1 MGESKIKDRREVR
14 FWKYDDGSYGLIV
27 VERTRQDQSSLM
39 MKKRYV
45 DCRVCKTKTKLKDEI
60 EKIQKQCTADGY
72 VFQKK
77 KIKIKNGLQYISKKD
92 FSEKNQDKG
101 KCGWGELEKFLNSCG
116 TDIENK
122 REVLRLFSG
131 ILSGYYAQ
139 VLVPMFYKIYLIAL
153 QNRAPVLVL
162 NPSDKRFNVTFDFIS
177 KTIKALTVPTHTKD
191 KLRSKCPPF
200 LPQGIGQ
207 KSLDQGSFL
216 WYKKKKNRF
225 PSQYRDT
232 AVLVFGSFFSVN
244 KIRRFI
250 ERNRWATVVIFNAP
264 AKVNKV
270 PAIRLSDSLLVCLDF
285 DWNGEDIKYLI
296 ERFALSLSRLTKKKK
311 FVKKLTNKLREVG
324 DCILRY
330 HAQKGIQRFQPTE
343 EHFIAL
349 QMLTLQLFLESCQD
363 EKIIDTTQRKQVQS
377 EWFNLLLPGCSQFI
391 KPDEETISH
400 ELEAEEDK
408 TKQTIQS
415 ALTKMLTADQLIH
428 FPYTKKNGPYEEANP
443 EDPSVKYWG
452 YLRWYKPKKN
462 EKTPFRALVFKES
475 KFKEIVPRFLKE
487 PCNVDNFVKDLRSC
501 NLEYLFSTS
510 KARLGGK
517 TAENALIFI
526 IDKMEFLSE
535 ETRAMVAGK
544 IPDQE

>member
-77 KIKIKNGLQYISKKD
+77 KIKNGLQYISKKD

-408 TKQTIQS
+408 T
-415 ALTKMLTADQLIH
+415 
-428 FPYTKKNGPYEEANP
+428 
-443 EDPSVKYWG
+443 
-452 YLRWYKPKKN
+452 
-462 EKTPFRALVFKES
+462 
-475 KFKEIVPRFLKE
+475 
-487 PCNVDNFVKDLRSC
+487 
-501 NLEYLFSTS
+501 
-510 KARLGGK
+510 
-517 TAENALIFI
+517 
-526 IDKMEFLSE
+526 
-535 ETRAMVAGK
+535 
-544 IPDQE
+544 